1 MKQTEFDE
9 LRKLIATTEP
19 PHLGPQTRPQA
30 ESIPILN
37 QKLDPLLRS
46 LPSET
51 QQAVRSAALLWHDHL
66 DASHT
71 LSQDLAS
78 ADGSFLHGIMHRREP
93 DYGNAKYWFRR
104 VGQHPA
110 YPELAQR
117 VAAVLKSKAE
127 GELERQLI
135 PRGAWDAFGF
145 VDACEDA
152 VNRPVTDSRHQL
164 LRSIQVAEFEVLLEH
179 ICGQARVTK

>member
-9 LRKLIATTEP
+9 LRKLIATAEP
-19 PHLGPQTRPQA
+19 PHLGPQTRLPT
-30 ESIPILN
+30 ESIPVLN
-37 QKLDPLLRS
+37 QKLNPLLRS

-71 LSQDLAS
+71 LSQHLDGAN
-78 ADGSFLHGIMHRREP
+78 GSFLHGIMHRREP

-135 PRGAWDAFGF
+135 PRGEWDAFGF

-152 VNRPVTDSRHQL
+152 VNRPVTDSRNQL
-164 LRSIQVAEFEVLLEH
+164 LRSIQAAEFEVLLEH
-179 ICGQARVTK
+179 ICGQARVAK